1 MTVDTSQDTIAKH
14 LKFYGIFSHIF
25 YGKFSAEFVD
35 ERTFIGQHGEVR
47 GMKADSLTRSV
58 RLALSCRKMNWTE
71 IFSRPIARNS
81 CC

>member
-35 ERTFIGQHGEVR
+35 ESTFIGQHVEVR
-47 GMKADSLTRSV
+47 GMKALCAPGTLLQKDELDRD
-58 RLALSCRKMNWTE
+58 LL
-71 IFSRPIARNS
+71 
-81 CC
+81 